1 MKQFKIIKAYKA
13 LTKLG
18 QQDLPIKLA
27 FDLFKIKQA
36 LQPQWDFQVD
46 EETKLTA
53 SAKINADG
61 SVTFESP
68 EAAAA
73 FRQRLKELSDIDVDL
88 KVKPVQTPIS
98 IPGLTL
104 SMDDVDALDCFVQF
118 TTNQKGGN

>member
-18 QQDLPIKLA
+18 QQDLPIRLA

-36 LQPQWDFQVD
+36 LQPQWDFQLD
-46 EETKLTA
+46 EENKLTA
-53 SAKINADG
+53 SAKVNADG
-61 SVTFESP
+61 TVTFDTP
-68 EAAAA
+68 EAAEM
-73 FRQRLKELSDIDVDL
+73 FRQKLKDLSDIDVDL
-88 KVKPVQTPIS
+88 KITPARIPLS

-104 SMDDVDALDCFVQF
+104 SMDDIDALDCFVQF

>member
-1 MKQFKIIKAYKA
+1 MKQFKVIKAYKA

-36 LQPQWDFQVD
+36 LQPQWDFQLD
-46 EETKLTA
+46 EEKKMTD
-53 SAKINADG
+53 SAQVNADG
-61 SVTFESP
+61 SITFETQ

-73 FRQRLKELSDIDVDL
+73 FWQRLKELSDIDVDL
-88 KVKPVQTPIS
+88 KVKPVQIPIS